1 MSLFSR
7 RSDPSFVVQIVPPA
21 NVPPL
26 GLHTLETLMQS
37 LVVPSARLS
46 LEIVQRQSGPHFL
59 LRATKQST
67 LSQATRQ
74 LQTFYPQAV
83 VRPVSHQDDPLHLE
97 PQTEQASA
105 LEVLRHGPVY
115 ESLRQW
121 EIREWATPH
130 NDPMYALLSVGAVL
144 PASLRLVSQLSLTPL
159 SPKWAHPYSRL
170 ALEHPLEQERQRQR
184 ETLSRTRQGRTPGW
198 GAIIGMGLLVL
209 ILSLWRAGRLDGVLP
224 AWGEQALL
232 TLLHGQMPVISAT
245 QRLQLIL
252 AGLACTILLVTLSI
266 AARLLVRLV
275 HPAPTLYDPRRIADK
290 LSKRAYQARLRL
302 VLIETTEA
310 GAPTP
315 LPRAPGS
322 RRWADVL
329 DRLSLRLQR
338 SWLGHMR
345 LVRWLFGR
353 YYALLVPAEARLS
366 PLSTWMSQRYVQWR
380 SQSTR
385 RRFRQQILTLALAS
399 YRQYETTAVGI
410 RSRRCSTR
418 ALRRTALPR
427 SGTWVLTGE
436 EVALLWHP
444 LTEAMAGLEQR
455 QERTI
460 LAPADVTSGSGWKV
474 GISEQAGMRA
484 EVFYPPEALRQH
496 AFVLGRTGKGKS
508 TLFEHLA
515 QAQLALR
522 DGHPDQPGLCVIEPH
537 GDLIRALLRGIPA
550 HLAGAVTLIDLAERD
565 HPVGFNLLDVSQ
577 WWNSASAG
585 RLEMDLSTSA
595 ILTTLRSIWIGSWGS
610 RIENVMRYSLR
621 ALMEANLTL
630 VTGDPSAGLMQQ
642 YSLLDVVP
650 LLQVRVFRRRVLDLV
665 HDPFVLE
672 WWHTYYEQLDAQHQ
686 QDLIM
691 PVISKISAYASSET
705 ARRIIG
711 QPCSTIDLEQV
722 IRTSGLLLINTASGE
737 VGTDI
742 SSLLGATIL
751 SSLSQGLS
759 RQYAQPQAERRAF
772 LALVD
777 EFANYPVDYGVLL
790 TERRKAGLSLVLAA
804 QSLTQLEQVDAGLR
818 STVLGNSEHLF
829 VFTPSVEDAVLLR
842 EVLAP
847 LTPQEVIAL
856 PDYLCYAHWA
866 RSHKRL
872 PLFSFEL
879 RQLAAG
885 STIQEEQIRATSTQR
900 DGRPQAQVDTLLA
913 QLHAL
918 HHQPLPPAPGTGRGK
933 GRQPFSSA
941 SNNAAKGPLPHVA
954 GTPTGTGR
962 KHVRTRKP
970 MFAPRPAGSSHDLLE
985 EEQDDVSK
993 PPPPPLLP

>member
-7 RSDPSFVVQIVPPA
+7 RNSPSFVVQIVPPA
-21 NVPPL
+21 NVQPL
-26 GLHTLETLMQS
+26 HLHTLETLMQS
-37 LVVPSARLS
+37 LATPSTRLG
-46 LEIVQRQSGPHFL
+46 LEIVQHRSGPQFL
-59 LRATKQST
+59 LRASKQST

-74 LQTFYPQAV
+74 LQTFYPQAIL
-83 VRPVSHQDDPLHLE
+83 RPVAHEDDPLHIE
-97 PQTEQASA
+97 PQTEQASV
-105 LEVLRHGPVY
+105 LEVLRHGAVY

-121 EIREWATPH
+121 ETREWATPQ
-130 NDPMYALLSVGAVL
+130 NDPMYALLSVGTVL
-144 PASLRLVSQLSLTPL
+144 PKSVRFVSQLTLIPL
-159 SPKWAHPYSRL
+159 SPRWARPYSRL

-184 ETLSRTRQGRTPGW
+184 ETLSRIRQRPTPGW

-209 ILSLWRAGRLDGVLP
+209 LLSLWRAGRLDGVLP
-224 AWGEQALL
+224 AWVEQALL
-232 TLLHGQMPVISAT
+232 TLVHGQMPLISAA

-252 AGLACTILLVTLSI
+252 AGLACAILLVALSI

-275 HPAPTLYDPRRIADK
+275 HPAPSLYDPRRIADK
-290 LSKRAYQARLRL
+290 LSKRAYQAHLRL

-310 GAPTP
+310 GASTP
-315 LPRAPGS
+315 LPHAPGS
-322 RRWADVL
+322 RRWADLL
-329 DRLSLRLQR
+329 DRLSRRLQR
-338 SWLGHMR
+338 SWLGHSR
-345 LVRWLFGR
+345 LGRWLFGR
-353 YYALLVPAEARLS
+353 YYALLVPAGVNLP
-366 PLSTWMSQRYVQWR
+366 PLSAWMSQRYVQWK

-385 RRFRQQILTLALAS
+385 RRFRQQILALALAS

-427 SGTWVLTGE
+427 SGTWVLTAE

-444 LTEAMAGLEQR
+444 LTEVMAGLEQR

-460 LAPADVTSGSGWKV
+460 LAPAAVTSGYGWKV
-474 GISEQAGMRA
+474 GISEQAGMRT

-522 DGHPDQPGLCVIEPH
+522 DGQADQPGLCVIEPH

-550 HLAGAVTLIDLAERD
+550 RFVGAITLLDLAERD

-577 WWNSASAG
+577 WCNSASGG

-595 ILTTLRSIWIGSWGS
+595 ILTTLRSIWVGSWGS

-630 VTGDPSAGLMQQ
+630 VTRDPSAGLMQQ

-650 LLQVRVFRRRVLDLV
+650 LLQVRAFRRRVLDLV

-672 WWHTYYEQLDAQHQ
+672 WWRSYYEQLDAQHQ

-691 PVISKISAYASSET
+691 PVVSKLSAYASSET

-711 QPCSTIDLEQV
+711 QPCSTIDLEQLV
-722 IRTSGLLLINTASGE
+722 DKSGLLLINTASGE

-742 SSLLGATIL
+742 SSLLGATML
-751 SSLSQGLS
+751 SSLSESLS
-759 RQYAQPQAERRAF
+759 RQYTRPEAERRAF
-772 LALVD
+772 LVLVD
-777 EFANYPVDYGVLL
+777 EFANFPVDYGVLL

-804 QSLTQLEQVDAGLR
+804 QSLTQLEQVDEGLR

-842 EVLAP
+842 DVLAP
-847 LTPQEVIAL
+847 LSPQEVIAL
-856 PDYLCYAHWA
+856 PDYMCYAHWA

-879 RQLAAG
+879 RQLPVGAAE
-885 STIQEEQIRATSTQR
+885 QEQQIRATSTQR

-918 HHQPLPPAPGTGRGK
+918 HHQPLSPVQGAGRGK
-933 GRQPFSSA
+933 GLQPFSSSSGSA
-941 SNNAAKGPLPHVA
+941 QGSIPHPA

-970 MFAPRPAGSSHDLLE
+970 MFAPRPAGSSHALLK
-985 EEQDDVSK
+985 EEQDDANK
-993 PPPPPLLP
+993 QQLPPLLP